1 MTDRELIQ
9 ALREDAEWAAA
20 NEWETP
26 ITLSDNLAEAAK
38 RIEALVAENEHLREV
53 TKMLGKDTDVP
64 TKWVSVEERL
74 PECVGYYLVILDG
87 TREMAV
93 LFFDKWP
100 LSWTDDDDVEYN
112 VTHWMPAPCRPEG
125 VE

>member
-38 RIEALVAENEHLREV
+38 RIEALLAENEHFREV
-53 TKMLGKDTDVP
+53 TKMIP
-64 TKWVSVEERL
+64 KWVSVSERL

-93 LFFDKWP
+93 LFFDKRP
-100 LSWTDDDDVEYN
+100 PSWTDNDDIEYN
-112 VTHWMPAPCRPEG
+112 VTHWIPVPCRPEG